1 MTRLPRLCLSFHPTP
16 QIWCREIFEVPKN
29 REPLLVPVELER
41 QEETPSQFAAWE
53 TLSKPDADGVW
64 LSEMAPGSKE

>member
-1 MTRLPRLCLSFHPTP
+1 MQGDFA
-16 QIWCREIFEVPKN
+16 VPKN